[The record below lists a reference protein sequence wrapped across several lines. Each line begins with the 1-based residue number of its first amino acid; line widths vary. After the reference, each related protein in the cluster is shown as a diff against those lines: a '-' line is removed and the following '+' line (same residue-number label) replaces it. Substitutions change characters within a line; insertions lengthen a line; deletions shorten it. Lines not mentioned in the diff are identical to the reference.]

1 MPQLSIVELAQKLIE
16 NVTIVSEFLT
26 TQNLPHPSFSASG
39 PLEFPVP
46 ADHVEIHVA
55 RHEALE
61 ASMML
66 HNLLLYPRD
75 QSRFLITEVSRPLIS
90 MRLARAMVSSAYI
103 NVL

>member
-1 MPQLSIVELAQKLIE
+1 
-16 NVTIVSEFLT
+16 
-26 TQNLPHPSFSASG
+26 
-39 PLEFPVP
+39 
-46 ADHVEIHVA
+46 
-55 RHEALE
+55 
-61 ASMML
+61 ML